1 MNKKEAAAFLSCS
14 QKTIDRLI
22 KGGELPATLQKGKT
36 RDVVVLDDDALARY
50 KEQREQPKL
59 HMPSLMKADHSESSR
74 FDQSESFRY
83 DPPAAAQSLIVQT
96 QTKLNKS
103 GQAPEIGSIEHL
115 AEAMRSQAEANQ
127 SLAEVQK
134 TAVLQNKPMLNL
146 HEAALVSGLS
156 ITSLEKAVRAGTLK
170 TFAGARGSKV
180 IRRKDLDQFID
191 ELKSE

>member
-22 KGGELPATLQKGKT
+22 RAGELSATLQKGKT
-36 RDVVVLDDDALARY
+36 RDVVILDDAGLARY

-59 HMPSLMKADHSESSR
+59 HMPSLMKADHSESYRS
-74 FDQSESFRY
+74 